1 MTGRDA
7 FEAMGGISDKLIMEA
22 GDRLG
27 ILNTGVV
34 KSKKAKAPSAF
45 SRFINSGWGV
55 AAVCALV
62 AVGVMG
68 GIIWA
73 GNQPGSN
80 LPAGRPSTTDTEA
93 EGNSS
98 PRPNEQEETEAESM
112 REVES
117 EVQPE
122 VQTEVASAIVDGE
135 PVFDYMDSLVAID
148 QLAQNFSVSLKYYAT
163 PYSGLMQEF
172 NGSVGQAGGKHWAYA
187 NYDGGA
193 ILEDESGY
201 YHTYVYEGSKFWY
214 RETYTMTEN
223 NEFDRVYEG
232 RYWWSNYLEELTFDA
247 YDALVYTGK
256 ASVWDQ
262 DCYVFSF
269 NGTVTDGR
277 EVALALYVSAS
288 GDYVN
293 HVMKMEVEILQSDGG
308 SHLSTDVRKLVI
320 EVERISV
327 GDAAKGPTLPDPKWD
342 GPEDGPVDI
351 ETAPETQPPEE
362 PETGE
367 VQTPVIPTPE
377 ELDAVPLVSADDT
390 SSYMR
395 IPYLSQGMGGTIE
408 FFILPEGATDASEL
422 VSVFGCGFA
431 EDCEANLLV
440 LGVEKSPTQYCILF
454 VMEKSGIT
462 EIDGEE
468 VRYVEMMCTEIS
480 FFHDKTLSQTG
491 TTYCHMMNK
500 SSAGCQY
507 TAQRRESILASNR
520 RDNLNALTHAEDLFY
535 QYSKATDYKYTV
547 IYSYSSQSAE
557 ELFMAHNMA
566 LPEFN
571 FEIFREYGFDDD

>member
-27 ILNTGVV
+27 ILNAGVV
-34 KSKKAKAPSAF
+34 KHKKDKAPSAF
-45 SRFINSGWGV
+45 SRFMNSGWGV
-55 AAVCALV
+55 AAVCTLV
-62 AVGVMG
+62 AIGVMG

-80 LPAGRPSTTDTEA
+80 LPAGRPVATDTEA

-98 PRPNEQEETEAESM
+98 PHPNQQEETEDVGEG
-112 REVES
+112 
-117 EVQPE
+117 QTE
-122 VQTEVASAIVDGE
+122 VQTEVQSEGE
-135 PVFDYMDSLVAID
+135 STPEGAAPVFDYLDSLVAID
-148 QLAQNFSVSLKYYAT
+148 QLAQKFSISLKYYAT
-163 PYSGLMQEF
+163 PYNGLMQEF

-193 ILEDESGY
+193 VLEDESGY

-214 RETYTMTEN
+214 RETYTMTDS
-223 NEFDRVYEG
+223 NEFERVYEG
-232 RYWWSNYLEELTFDA
+232 RYWWRNYLEELTFDA

-256 ASVWDQ
+256 ASVLDQ

-293 HVMKMEVEILQSDGG
+293 QVMKMEVEIIQNNGG
-308 SHLSTDVRKLVI
+308 SHLSTDVRKVSI
-320 EVERISV
+320 EVARISM
-327 GDAAKGPTLPDPKWD
+327 GDAAKGPTLPAPKWD
-342 GPEDGPVDI
+342 GPDDGPVDV

-377 ELDAVPLVSADDT
+377 DLAVVPLVSADDT
-390 SSYMR
+390 TSYMR

-408 FFILPEGATDASEL
+408 FFILPEGATDTSEL

-480 FFHDKTLSQTG
+480 FIRDKTLSPTG
-491 TTYCHMMNK
+491 TTYCYTMNR

-507 TAQRRESILASNR
+507 TDQRRGSILASKR
-520 RDNLNALTHAEDLFY
+520 RENLSALTDAEDLFY
-535 QYSKATDYKYTV
+535 RYSKATDYKYTV

-571 FEIFREYGFDDD
+571 FEIFREYGFDD